1 MTLNELLAIGVGEIG
16 LSVDDFWNL
25 EFDEFHAISTAFNR
39 SKNERFRDE
48 WERSRFLAFYTLA
61 PHSRK
66 GLKPKD
72 LIEFEWEKK
81 EKHKELER
89 IKKVNFDSVFPKTM
103 KA

>member
-1 MTLNELLAIGVGEIG
+1 MNELLAIGVGEIG
-16 LSVDDFWNL
+16 LGVDDFWNL
-25 EFDEFHAISTAFNR
+25 EFEEFHEISNAFNKAK
-39 SKNERFRDE
+39 SERFRDE

-81 EKHKELER
+81 EKHEELKR
-89 IKKVNFDSVFPKTM
+89 IKKVDFDSVFPKTM